1 MSLLIP
7 GTFFST
13 TEASTIHLVSL
24 EVGGKPKM
32 KKKGKW
38 EKMTRFSAGRES
50 FGWDIEGRIV

>member
-32 KKKGKW
+32 KKKN
-38 EKMTRFSAGRES
+38 ENGRK
-50 FGWDIEGRIV
+50 